1 MKCWEQGD
9 IDEKVILRLL
19 FNVRHDKGLGVG
31 GGGTGKMTYTAIPL
45 GGLNRESMESNFDA
59 SQFARFKTFRD
70 SRNSRLLHLV
80 VKGVIS
86 PSELSSN

>member
-1 MKCWEQGD
+1 M
-9 IDEKVILRLL
+9 
-19 FNVRHDKGLGVG
+19 RHDKGLGVG
-31 GGGTGKMTYTAIPL
+31 GGGGGRENDIHCNPL
-45 GGLNRESMESNFDA
+45 GSPRTPLGELNRERMESNFDA

-86 PSELSSN
+86 PSELCSN